1 MLSLVSMRATQIKR
15 SCIVDKLTSPGEM
28 FLCLK
33 KLLETYPSHQFRANW
48 QNQQLR
54 DLVENLPVG
63 HAIAVHDYS
72 ENYSCTMQDQIQ
84 SLYFSRVQPSIHI
97 TILHRHALINVD
109 GIQSTDENPYV
120 ITEHLFVTS
129 PDCKHDCHSVH
140 SAQKLMNGYLDEI
153 GTRMLIILLNNWN
166 GYARL
171 CMVMQSTHGQNSH
184 KVHLHSLEEPTVR
197 RLCLTYKVLY
207 LTYNLLWY

>member
-1 MLSLVSMRATQIKR
+1 MLSLVSTRGTQIKR
-15 SCIVDKLTSPGEM
+15 SCIIDKLTSPGEM

-33 KLLETYPSHQFRANW
+33 KRLETYPSHQFQANW

-63 HAIAVHDYS
+63 HPIAVHNYS

-84 SLYFSRVQPSIHI
+84 SLYFSQVQASIHI

-109 GIQSTDENPYV
+109 GIQSTDGNPYV
-120 ITEHLFVTS
+120 ITEHVFVIS
-129 PDCKHDCHSVH
+129 PDCKHDHHSVH
-140 SAQKLMNGYLDEI
+140 SARKLMNGYLDEI
-153 GTRMLIILLNNWN
+153 GTRFIILLNNWN

-171 CMVMQSTHGQNSH
+171 CTVMQSHAWP
-184 KVHLHSLEEPTVR
+184 K
-197 RLCLTYKVLY
+197 LTQST
-207 LTYNLLWY
+207 LT